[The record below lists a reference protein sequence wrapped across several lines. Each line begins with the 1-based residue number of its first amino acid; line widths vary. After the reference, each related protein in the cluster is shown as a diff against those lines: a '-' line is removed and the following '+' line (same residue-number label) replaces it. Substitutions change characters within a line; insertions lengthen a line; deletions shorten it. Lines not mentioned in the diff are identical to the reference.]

1 MPVTAPARCRGPR
14 PTGTALTVRGP
25 AAHRLGGDGQL
36 FTMADGHAACGLI
49 GAVVSDAA
57 PPRDGRP
64 G

>member
-1 MPVTAPARCRGPR
+1 
-14 PTGTALTVRGP
+14 LTVRGP
-25 AAHRLGGDGQL
+25 AARRLGGDGQL
-36 FTMADGHAACGLI
+36 FTMDGGHAACGLI